1 MGKIEEKKRQKKE
14 ALLAS
19 AFQLFTEKGIDNTSI
34 SEIAKNAN
42 MAKGTFYLYF
52 KDKYAIQ
59 DCLVAYEANRIF
71 EKAHIQLNNELF
83 QKVSDSFEDAIICL
97 VDCVI
102 EQLNENPVI
111 LRFIAKNLSWGI
123 FSNIR
128 ISDLDNQNCMDIFD
142 ELIQKSKKKFRQ
154 KELMVFMIVELVNA
168 TCYNVILNHSPVG
181 IEDLKKDLYAAI
193 RSILEQFELQYMQQ
207 PATAA

>member
-14 ALLAS
+14 ALLVS

-59 DCLVAYEANRIF
+59 DCLVAYEA
-71 EKAHIQLNNELF
+71 
-83 QKVSDSFEDAIICL
+83 
-97 VDCVI
+97 
-102 EQLNENPVI
+102 
-111 LRFIAKNLSWGI
+111 NLSWGI

-193 RSILEQFELQYMQQ
+193 RSILEQFELQ
-207 PATAA
+207 

>member
-19 AFQLFTEKGIDNTSI
+19 AFQLFTEQGIDNTSI

-52 KDKYAIQ
+52 KDKFAIH
-59 DCLVAYEANRIF
+59 DCLIATQANLLF
-71 EKAHIQLNNELF
+71 EKANIQLNNQLL
-83 QKVSDSFEDAIICL
+83 QKVSDSFEDGVIFL
-97 VDCVI
+97 VDSII
-102 EQLNENPVI
+102 EQLCENPVI
-111 LRFIAKNLSWGI
+111 LQFISKNLSWGI

-142 ELIQKSKKKFRQ
+142 ELIRTSKKKYRQ
-154 KELMVFMIVELVNA
+154 KELMIFMIVELVNA
-168 TCYNVILNHSPVG
+168 TCYNVILNHAPVG
-181 IEDLKKDLYAAI
+181 IQELKKDLYTAI
-193 RSILEQFELQYMQQ
+193 QNIMRQFECA
-207 PATAA
+207 PE

>member
-193 RSILEQFELQYMQQ
+193 RSILEQFELQSLQQ
-207 PATAA
+207 PAPAA